1 VKTNRAGQF
10 ALLAGF
16 LMGANPAFAH
26 HGGSMFDMGRS
37 VTLKAT
43 VTDYLWTNPHVMIY
57 ACAKDNKGAVQRWT
71 IELRGSPTVAA
82 KVGWSK
88 ETIKPGE
95 ELTFVG
101 HPAKNGSESMRLEKV
116 VFPNGMEL
124 YPEMQSWF

>member
-1 VKTNRAGQF
+1 
-10 ALLAGF
+10 
-16 LMGANPAFAH
+16 
-26 HGGSMFDMGRS
+26 MFDMGRS